1 MTRILAC
8 FRIWC
13 LGVATLL
20 TAGLALAPPA
30 AAQSYPSHMVK
41 IIVPFTAGSVT
52 DIMARI
58 IASEMSEKWGQN
70 VIVENRPGIIGTVTV
85 AQAKPDGYTLMLTSN
100 GHTVSGLVN
109 KDITFDPVRD
119 FVGITRVCTAPYVLI
134 VNPDVKAASLKELIA
149 LAKAEP
155 GKLNF
160 SSPGLASSTFIGGA
174 LFRKAAGINVVHVP
188 YKGAPESV
196 LAVLRGEVQ
205 FYFAPINLAKEMAE
219 AGKVRALA
227 VATPTRNPSMPDVPT
242 FAEAGLPFTYDGW
255 FGLMAPKGVPHAIIA
270 KINADVVAMLNTP
283 QARAK
288 LAQQFVIPV
297 TDTPEQ
303 FDKTIRDETANLT
316 QVFKEAGVGGN

>member
-1 MTRILAC
+1 MTRRLSR

-13 LGVATLL
+13 VGIAALIMAP
-20 TAGLALAPPA
+20 LALAPPA
-30 AAQSYPSHMVK
+30 AAQSYPSHLVK

-58 IASEMSEKWGQN
+58 LATELSEKWGQN
-70 VIVENRPGIIGTVTV
+70 VIVENRPGISGTMAV

-100 GHTVSGLVN
+100 GHTVAGLVN
-109 KDITFDPVRD
+109 KDLPFDPVKD
-119 FVGITRVCTAPYVLI
+119 FIGITRVCTAPYVLI
-134 VNPDVKAASLKELIA
+134 VNPDVKATSLKELIG
-149 LAKAEP
+149 LAKAAP

-174 LFRKAAGINVVHVP
+174 LFRKAAGVDVVHVP

-205 FYFAPINLAKEMAE
+205 FYFAPINLAKELAE

-227 VATPTRNPSMPDVPT
+227 VATPARNPSMPNVPT

-255 FGLMAPKGVPHAIIA
+255 FGLMAPKGVPAAIIA
-270 KINADVVAMLNTP
+270 KINADVVGLLHTP
-283 QARAK
+283 KVKDK

-303 FDKTIRDETANLT
+303 FGKTIREETANLT
-316 QVFKEAGVGGN
+316 QVFKEAGIGSN